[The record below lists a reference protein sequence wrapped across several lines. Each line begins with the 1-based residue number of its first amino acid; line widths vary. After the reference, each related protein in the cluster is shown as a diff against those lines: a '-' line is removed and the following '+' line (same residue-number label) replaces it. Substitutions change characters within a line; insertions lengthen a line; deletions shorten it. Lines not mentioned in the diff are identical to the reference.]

1 MIDVTVN
8 VFPFLLYRTKLIA
21 ACLFSNSLTAL
32 LPLFSLL
39 PLLGLGLGF
48 LPLFCRFFSLPGEGE
63 WTDTKNGCK
72 EATF

>member
-8 VFPFLLYRTKLIA
+8 FFPFLLYRTKLIA
-21 ACLFSNSLTAL
+21 VCLFSNSLTAL
-32 LPLFSLL
+32 LPLLG
-39 PLLGLGLGF
+39 LGLGLGF